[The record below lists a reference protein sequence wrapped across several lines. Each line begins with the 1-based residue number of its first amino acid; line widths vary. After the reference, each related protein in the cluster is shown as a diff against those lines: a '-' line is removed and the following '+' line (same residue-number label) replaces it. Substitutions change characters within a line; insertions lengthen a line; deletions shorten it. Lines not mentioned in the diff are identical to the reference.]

1 MESGQVSKGS
11 SQALLST
18 PLPFFLIV
26 EFCHS
31 GMEIRYSGPDS
42 VKDVKKSKKRV
53 KTIKTIGDSK
63 FHTSQKAGKKEE
75 RISRNVG
82 IMTDFEPRQPPPPPH
97 TDYYDQNAFVAAV
110 TAAVEHIIAKRSGP
124 HPILSYPLGTRSVI
138 DALTA
143 HSPCLAALDNALRE
157 QLQITQTFL
166 STQRA
171 MHDALKV
178 VLHKCLVPP
187 LEPID
192 LHLNYTL
199 RTRKEL

>member
-1 MESGQVSKGS
+1 GS